1 MGLHSVGLDAGLDG
15 SYASGSYGVLGGPGV
30 ASGGFFVS
38 PLADDDEPDVQVT
51 IFPRVTEPHVITQ
64 VQNSTAH
71 LPSMLVTVALLRP
84 EGRQRVTVGLGGRR
98 NPEAGTTD
106 FFGGVEVKPDGA
118 APGEY
123 LTGKDVRVLS
133 WGVEKVRGIFG
144 MEPLNSAVGEEL
156 SPGAGVVE
164 KDLHDFVKDNVL
176 PNSHWVGTA
185 KMGSKSKVGRSAAS
199 YEKDIVVDERCVRVC
214 EERSDEQ
221 RSAHAP
227 TDLLHHYF

>member
-15 SYASGSYGVLGGPGV
+15 SYAPGSYGVLGGPGV

-84 EGRQRVTVGLGGRR
+84 EGRQRVTVGLGGRM

-106 FFGGVEVKPDGA
+106 FFGGVEVKREQVPRRT
-118 APGEY
+118 
-123 LTGKDVRVLS
+123 L
-133 WGVEKVRGIFG
+133 
-144 MEPLNSAVGEEL
+144 
-156 SPGAGVVE
+156 
-164 KDLHDFVKDNVL
+164 
-176 PNSHWVGTA
+176 
-185 KMGSKSKVGRSAAS
+185 
-199 YEKDIVVDERCVRVC
+199 VC
-214 EERSDEQ
+214 PTQDQ
-221 RSAHAP
+221 RSRHRARLARGASNH
-227 TDLLHHYF
+227 